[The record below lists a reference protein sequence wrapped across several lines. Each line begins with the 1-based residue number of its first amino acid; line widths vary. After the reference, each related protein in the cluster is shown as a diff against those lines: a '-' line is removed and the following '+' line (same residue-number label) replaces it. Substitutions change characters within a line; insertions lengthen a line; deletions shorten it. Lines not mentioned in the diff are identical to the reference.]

1 LGLLTLVVAVA
12 VLTLDQAV
20 LVVQGVAVQVAQL
33 TQMEWLELLILV
45 AVAVVLAGVIMPL
58 E

>member
-20 LVVQGVAVQVAQL
+20 LVVQGVAVQAAQL
-33 TQMEWLELLILV
+33 TQMAWLELLILV
-45 AVAVVLAGVIMPL
+45 AVVVALAGVIMPL
-58 E
+58 G